1 MDVSSLGKLVANA
14 GIAAVVAGFVLILGP
29 RIPWLG
35 RIPGD
40 LVIRREGFTLLF
52 PLASMII
59 VSVLLTIVINLFF
72 RLFK

>member
-1 MDVSSLGKLVANA
+1 MDVSSLGKLLANA
-14 GIAAVVAGFVLILGP
+14 GIAAVVAGVVLIPGP
-29 RIPWLG
+29 RIPWSG
-35 RIPGD
+35 RMPGD
-40 LVIRREGFTLLF
+40 LVIRREGFTLFF

>member
-1 MDVSSLGKLVANA
+1 MDVSSLGKLLAIA
-14 GIAAVVAGFVLILGP
+14 GIAAVVAGVVLILGP

-40 LVIRREGFTLLF
+40 LVIRREGFTLFF
-52 PLASMII
+52 PLASIII

>member
-1 MDVSSLGKLVANA
+1 M
-14 GIAAVVAGFVLILGP
+14 
-29 RIPWLG
+29 
-35 RIPGD
+35 PGD
-40 LVIRREGFTLLF
+40 LAIRREGFTLFF

>member
-1 MDVSSLGKLVANA
+1 MDVSSLGKLLANA
-14 GIAAVVAGFVLILGP
+14 GIGAVVAGVVLILGP

-35 RIPGD
+35 RMPGD
-40 LVIRREGFTLLF
+40 LVIRREGFTLFF

>member
-1 MDVSSLGKLVANA
+1 MDVSSLGKLLANA
-14 GIAAVVAGFVLILGP
+14 GIAAVVAGVVLILGP

-35 RIPGD
+35 CIPGD
-40 LVIRREGFTLLF
+40 LVIRREGFTLFF

>member
-1 MDVSSLGKLVANA
+1 MDVSSLGKLLANA
-14 GIAAVVAGFVLILGP
+14 GIAAVVAGVVLILGP

-40 LVIRREGFTLLF
+40 LVIRREGFTLFF